1 MNQKYDVIIAGAGLA
16 GLSAAYQ
23 LRKAGLNVK
32 VLEARDRVGGRVKNI
47 LLRDGTPIEIG
58 GQWAGLDHT
67 TLKDLA
73 KEVGVE
79 TFKGHLNG
87 EHLFWNGETLHRFRE
102 QNYPL
107 SPEDQT
113 ALDDGIARLETL
125 ANSLDPTQPWVTAN
139 AKTLDTQIFAQW
151 LNENVERDLPKR
163 LLNAMIESLTA
174 AAPHEYSA
182 LHAAFML
189 AMSGGLDHLFTP
201 ELSLAERFV
210 GGSQLICTRL
220 AEKLGYSVL
229 LNAPL
234 ESCTYTNNEVTVT
247 TPQGTFRAWH
257 LILAM
262 PPVVMNRILFT
273 PPLPAKR
280 RGLQY
285 HLPQGTVIKFIATY
299 KRPFW
304 REKGLSGW
312 VNSVEPPFYDALDNS
327 PPDSHLGVL
336 TTFIVGETAR
346 EISSWTP
353 EQRKTLVL
361 EQFAKFYGE
370 EALNANEFFELD
382 WNAEIYS
389 EGGYQGNFVLG
400 GWTAYGETIREAI
413 GPIHFAGSETSGSMY
428 GHMEGA
434 VKSGYRAA
442 QEVQAKLQSEKVNV

>member
-1 MNQKYDVIIAGAGLA
+1 MNQRFDAIIAGAGLA

-23 LRKAGLNVK
+23 LYKAGLNVK

-47 LLRDGTPIEIG
+47 MLRDGTPIEIG

-79 TFKGHLNG
+79 VFKGHLNG

-107 SPEDQT
+107 SSEDEA
-113 ALDDGIARLETL
+113 ALGKGIARLESL
-125 ANSLDPTQPWVTAN
+125 ANNLDPNQPWTTAN
-139 AKTLDTQIFAQW
+139 AKTLDTQTFAQW
-151 LNENVERDLPKR
+151 LNENVERELPKR

-220 AEKLGYSVL
+220 AEKLGDSVL
-229 LNAPL
+229 LRAPL

-247 TPQGTFRAWH
+247 TSRDTFKASQ

-262 PPVVMNRILFT
+262 PPVLMNRINFS
-273 PPLPAKR
+273 PALPTKR
-280 RGLQY
+280 RGLQN
-285 HLPQGTVIKFIATY
+285 HLPQGTVIKFIAAY
-299 KRPFW
+299 SKPFW
-304 REKGLSGW
+304 REQGLSGW

-327 PPDSHLGVL
+327 PPDGHLGVL
-336 TTFIVGETAR
+336 TTFIVGSSAR
-346 EISSWTP
+346 DISGWTP
-353 EQRKTLVL
+353 VQRKTLVL
-361 EQFAKFYGE
+361 GQFAKFYGE
-370 EALNANEFFELD
+370 EAFNTDEFLELD
-382 WNAEIYS
+382 WNAEVYS

-442 QEVQAKLQSEKVNV
+442 QEVQAKLQIEKVS

>member
-1 MNQKYDVIIAGAGLA
+1 
-16 GLSAAYQ
+16 
-23 LRKAGLNVK
+23 
-32 VLEARDRVGGRVKNI
+32 
-47 LLRDGTPIEIG
+47 
-58 GQWAGLDHT
+58 
-67 TLKDLA
+67 
-73 KEVGVE
+73 
-79 TFKGHLNG
+79 
-87 EHLFWNGETLHRFRE
+87 
-102 QNYPL
+102 
-107 SPEDQT
+107 
-113 ALDDGIARLETL
+113 
-125 ANSLDPTQPWVTAN
+125 
-139 AKTLDTQIFAQW
+139 
-151 LNENVERDLPKR
+151 
-163 LLNAMIESLTA
+163 MIESLTA

-220 AEKLGYSVL
+220 AEKLGDSVL

-234 ESCTYTNNEVTVT
+234 ESCTHTNNEVTVIT
-247 TPQGTFRAWH
+247 SRDTFKARH

-262 PPVVMNRILFT
+262 PPVLMNRITFS
-273 PPLPAKR
+273 PALPSKR

-299 KRPFW
+299 GKPFW

-327 PPDSHLGVL
+327 PPDGHLGVL
-336 TTFIVGETAR
+336 TTFIVGSTAR
-346 EISSWTP
+346 DISGWTP

-361 EQFAKFYGE
+361 GQFAKFYGE
-370 EALNANEFFELD
+370 EALRTDEFFELD

-400 GWTAYGETIREAI
+400 GWTSYGETLREVI

-442 QEVQAKLQSEKVNV
+442 QEVQAKLQIEKVK

>member
-23 LRKAGLNVK
+23 LHKAGLNVK

-47 LLRDGTPIEIG
+47 VLRDGTPIEIG

-79 TFKGHLNG
+79 TFKGHLTG
-87 EHLFWNGETLHRFRE
+87 EHLFWDGETLHRFCE

-107 SPEDQT
+107 SPEDDA
-113 ALDDGIARLETL
+113 ALNEGIARLESL
-125 ANSLDPTQPWVTAN
+125 AQTLDPNQPWAANN
-139 AKTLDTQIFAQW
+139 AKTLDIQTFAHW
-151 LNENVERDLPKR
+151 LQENVKRDLPKR

-174 AAPHEYSA
+174 AAPYEYSA

-220 AEKLGYSVL
+220 AEKLGDSVL

-247 TPQGTFRAWH
+247 TARGIFKARQ

-262 PPVVMNRILFT
+262 PPVLMNRIKFA
-273 PPLPAKR
+273 PALPTKR
-280 RGLQY
+280 RGLQN

-299 KRPFW
+299 SKPFW

-327 PPDSHLGVL
+327 PPDGHLGVL

-346 EISSWTP
+346 EISGWTP

-361 EQFAKFYGE
+361 GQFAKFYGD
-370 EALNANEFFELD
+370 EALTPDEFFELD
-382 WNAEIYS
+382 WNTEIYS

-400 GWTAYGETIREAI
+400 GWTSYGEALRESI

-442 QEVQAKLQSEKVNV
+442 QEVQAKLQIEKVK